1 LVSFELRHLRA
12 FVAVAEELSF
22 TRAAERLHLAQQA
35 LSTQIRQLE
44 ERVGTVLVERTTRK
58 VALTPAGTAFYVHA
72 VGLLASADAAAA
84 AARAAAGER
93 LRLSVGF
100 TTPFDHEPMEPA
112 LDAFARRRPDV
123 DLRIVFADVVDT
135 CGGARREDV
144 DVGVGA
150 GPFDRA
156 GLDCQ
161 PLWSEPLGVAMAAD
175 HPLAVKDAISV
186 ADYLTEPV
194 FDFPTPDR
202 PARDF
207 WMGTRHRGGRPP
219 HFVAR
224 FHSLDA
230 LLEAA
235 RAGLGV
241 NLIRERI
248 VDSLGSRSG
257 VVFRPLDNGETVE
270 MALAWRSGDEREV
283 VADFVAAS
291 RGVFGVAD
299 DRG

>member
-1 LVSFELRHLRA
+1 VSFELRHLRA
-12 FVAVAEELSF
+12 FVAVAEELNF

-58 VALTPAGTAFYVHA
+58 VELTPAGKAFYDHA
-72 VGLLASADAAAA
+72 VGMLTAADAAGA
-84 AARAAAGER
+84 AARAATGER
-93 LRLSVGF
+93 LRLNVGF
-100 TTPFDHEPMEPA
+100 TTPFDHEPMKPA
-112 LDAFARRRPDV
+112 LAAFAERRPDV
-123 DLRIVFADVVDT
+123 DVQIVFADVMDT
-135 CGGARREDV
+135 CGGARRADV
-144 DVGVGA
+144 DVGIGA
-150 GPFDRA
+150 GPFDRT

-161 PLWSEPLGVAMAAD
+161 VLWSEPLGLALAAG
-175 HPLAVKDAISV
+175 HPLAAKEAISV
-186 ADYLTEPV
+186 AEYVAEPIFDY
-194 FDFPTPDR
+194 PTPDL

-241 NLIRERI
+241 SFIRERV
-248 VDSLGSRSG
+248 VDSLGPSAG
-257 VVFRPLDNGETVE
+257 VVFRPLDNGELVE
-270 MALAWRSGDEREV
+270 MALAWPAGDERDV

-291 RGVFGVAD
+291 RAAFGIDGAA
-299 DRG
+299 